1 MFGERRRIRARS
13 GEGAGLALYCSGQ
26 RGVSAGL
33 DGDAKPH
40 ARSARIDRAFAL
52 CKIYL
57 DQGRM
62 TETVKVH
69 LIKGEDKQLLL

>member
-26 RGVSAGL
+26 RGEPER
-33 DGDAKPH
+33 GDARLESVTPS
-40 ARSARIDRAFAL
+40 RTLDQCS
-52 CKIYL
+52 L